1 MREPSHGAP
10 TPALRP
16 FRLSLYAA
24 LAYTLLIA
32 YASLTPFAGWQT
44 PERPLL
50 EFVLAPWPRYVTR
63 GDVLINMAAYLPL
76 GFLVIV
82 SLPRRWPKSLAV
94 AVTCLLGVG
103 LSFFM
108 EFGQQFVPGRIASN
122 LDLLTNGAGAL
133 LGAALAVPL
142 LNRPATLS
150 TLTGLRDDWF
160 HAGRVADAG
169 LVLVALFFF
178 AQANPS
184 LPWMASRV
192 FEAAIPAGPAPAQGF
207 SFTQLGLSLS
217 NALAFCLLLSLLTS
231 RPRPRFW
238 LCTLALVAI
247 ALGKLLAA
255 HLLLKPEAVLQ
266 WLSVEAVLGTAYGLA
281 FAGLVLRLGRAPRAW
296 VGMAGATA
304 SLVFAYAF
312 EHAATPSAVLR
323 LFDWRYGHLLN
334 FNGITRFVAE
344 LWPVLALAYFALA
357 GRSFK
362 VTGSGGR
369 KAEGSAAAG
378 LPRDPRR

>member
-1 MREPSHGAP
+1 MREPSEEAQ

-32 YASLTPFAGWQT
+32 YASLAPFAGWQV
-44 PERPLL
+44 PQRPLL
-50 EFVLAPWPRYVTR
+50 AFVLASWPRYVTR
-63 GDVLINMAAYLPL
+63 GDVLINMAAYLPF

-82 SLPRRWPKSLAV
+82 SLPRRWPKSV
-94 AVTCLLGVG
+94 AVVATCLLGVS
-103 LSFFM
+103 LSFLM

-142 LNRPATLS
+142 LRRPAALS
-150 TLTGLRDDWF
+150 TLTGVRDYWF
-160 HAGRVADAG
+160 HTGRAADAG

-192 FEAAIPAGPAPAQGF
+192 LEAAVPLEPAAVQGF

-217 NALAFCLLLSLLTS
+217 NTLTLSMLVSLLTP

-238 LCTLALVAI
+238 LCTLVLVAI

-266 WLSVEAVLGTAYGLA
+266 WLSVEAALGTAYGLA
-281 FAGLVLRLGRAPRAW
+281 FAGLVLRLGRTPRAW
-296 VGMAGATA
+296 VGMAGAAA

-312 EHAATPSAVLR
+312 EHAATASAVLR

-334 FNGITRFVAE
+334 FNGITGFVAE
-344 LWPVLALAYFALA
+344 LWPVLALGYFALTGA
-357 GRSFK
+357 GARRA
-362 VTGSGGR
+362 G
-369 KAEGSAAAG
+369 GSATASPPPG
-378 LPRDPRR
+378 RPR